1 MSNYID
7 PGQPYEDL
15 IHEFFAR
22 KPREVDGVANT
33 SVRYHRKRLL
43 EKIFGRFEFKNI
55 PAGWDM
61 DYFLS
66 ELFCSGHICVCNTDM
81 GIIPLASGLT
91 GIGVF
96 NQPTD
101 CIIANP
107 VLGNFRK
114 KIGVDCEI
122 IRIQYDYN
130 GCLDMVNRYAVLLAM
145 CDSSVAVNLMNT
157 KVAWIF
163 GAASKGQAQTL
174 KKIYDDISMGK
185 PAVFT
190 SEQTSMMIKENLY
203 NMPVKQMFIADDI
216 QLLKRKIINEFLT
229 DVGINN
235 TNLDKRERL
244 TDDEVN
250 ANNEEVLANI
260 KHWYDNIK
268 EGIKNVN
275 NMFGLNI
282 DCTIVDYSSL
292 NGRPVEKQKVGEP
305 GEPSELS

>member
-15 IHEFFAR
+15 LHEFFAR

-43 EKIFGRFEFKNI
+43 EKIYGRFEFKNI
-55 PAGWDM
+55 PDTWDM
-61 DYFLS
+61 DYFIQ
-66 ELFCSGHICVCNTDM
+66 ELFLPGHVCITDTEM
-81 GIIPLASGLT
+81 GVIPLASGLT
-91 GIGVF
+91 GKGVF
-96 NQPTD
+96 NQPTE

-107 VLGNFRK
+107 VLGNLRR
-114 KIGVDCEI
+114 KIGIDCEI
-122 IRIQYDYN
+122 IRIQYDYK
-130 GCLDMVNRYAVLLAM
+130 GVQDLVTRYAVLLAM
-145 CDSSVAVNLMNT
+145 CDSSIAVNLMNT
-157 KVAWIF
+157 KVSWIF
-163 GAASKGQAQTL
+163 GASSKGQAQTL
-174 KKIYDDISMGK
+174 KKIYDDIAMGK

-190 SEQTSMMIKENLY
+190 SEQNSALIKENLY
-203 NMPVKQMFIADDI
+203 SMPVKNMFIADDI

-260 KHWYDNIK
+260 MHWYDNIK
-268 EGIKNVN
+268 EGVKRVN
-275 NMFGLNI
+275 AMFNLDI
-282 DCTIVDYSSL
+282 SVSIVDYSDI
-292 NGRPVEKQKVGEP
+292 GRGRQEEKEVGEID
-305 GEPSELS
+305 EPSELS